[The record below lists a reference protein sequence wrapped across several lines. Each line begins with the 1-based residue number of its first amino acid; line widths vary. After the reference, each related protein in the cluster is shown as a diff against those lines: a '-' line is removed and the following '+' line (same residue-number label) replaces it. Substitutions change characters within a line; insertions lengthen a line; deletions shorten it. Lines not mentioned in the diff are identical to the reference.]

1 MPERNAW
8 TPFFWCVRM
17 GKKQGARIPKATKQ
31 FACYD
36 TPSYTFSPLLLY
48 PA

>member
-17 GKKQGARIPKATKQ
+17 GEKQGAKDESEGA
-31 FACYD
+31 Y
-36 TPSYTFSPLLLY
+36 
-48 PA
+48 